1 MAVSCKGTSSHLLIF
16 QKASADTIMKIS
28 DQVKKYQDEV
38 IALRRDFHQYPELG
52 FEEHRTAEVI
62 ETYLQDLGLTT
73 YRLAK
78 TGVVAILEGD
88 HPGPVLMLRA
98 DMDALPIH
106 EKNEVAYRS
115 KTSGVMHACGH
126 DAHMAML
133 LVAAKL
139 LVELKSEIA
148 GTIKFVFQPNE
159 EIAGALIMIEAGV
172 LDDPKVDAVIGLHVW
187 TPVETGKIGITAGPV
202 MGGLDVFKLT
212 IFGKGGHTGVP
223 EDAVDPVIAAASLI
237 QTVQIIQTREISNLK
252 STVIMF
258 GKIAG
263 GTKSNIIPE
272 KVDLEGSIRFLYKS
286 GPDSAEQPTERFKR
300 VVEQVCRTHG
310 CSCQIEIVN
319 ENIPL
324 INHPE
329 MVDLARQAALE
340 TLSDQG
346 AIVENISMASED
358 FSEFSERVPGV
369 FIFLGVG
376 NSEKGTDLSH
386 HNPRFNIDEEM
397 LPGGVELLVRGARL
411 FFKQASRLRFL
422 KKEVD

>member
-1 MAVSCKGTSSHLLIF
+1 MMSV
-16 QKASADTIMKIS
+16 S
-28 DQVKKYQDEV
+28 DQIKKYRDEI
-38 IALRRDFHQYPELG
+38 IALRRDFHQHPELG
-52 FEEHRTAEVI
+52 FEEYRTAEVI
-62 ETYLQDLGLTT
+62 EAYLHDLGLTT
-73 YRLAK
+73 NRVAK
-78 TGVVAILEGD
+78 TGVVAVLKGD
-88 HPGPVLMLRA
+88 RPGPVLMLRA

-106 EKNEVAYRS
+106 EENESAYRS
-115 KTSGVMHACGH
+115 QTPGVMHACGH

-139 LVELKSEIA
+139 LLGLKSEIA
-148 GTIKFVFQPNE
+148 GTVKFVFQPNE
-159 EIAGALIMIEAGV
+159 EIAGALAMIAAGV

-187 TPVETGKIGITAGPV
+187 TPVEAGKVGITAGPV

-223 EDAVDPVIAAASLI
+223 EDAIDPVLAAANLI
-237 QTVQIIQTREISNLK
+237 QTVQMIQTREISNLK
-252 STVIMF
+252 STLIMF

-272 KVDLEGSIRFLYKS
+272 KVDLEGSIRFLYKG
-286 GPDSAEQPTERFKR
+286 GPDSIEQPAERFKR
-300 VVEQVCRTHG
+300 VAEQVCRTHG
-310 CSCQIEIVN
+310 CSCQIEIVH

-329 MVDLARQAALE
+329 MADLARQAALE
-340 TLSDQG
+340 TFRDQG
-346 AIVENISMASED
+346 AIIDNISMASED

-376 NSEKGTDLSH
+376 NAEKGTAISH

-397 LPGGVELLVRGARL
+397 LTSGVELIVRGARR
-411 FFKQASRLRFL
+411 FFEQAPRLGFL